1 MTVYGEG
8 ADAPDRCPWPGLWN
22 DVKDGKCEWPGYT
35 NPPATRSAHGVIP
48 KLPDDDVDEDT
59 HQDDLALRYSGVLL
73 SSSVVI
79 MKKDRLGWAPQMT
92 TPAAA
97 ESAAEWCSFGGGH

>member
-1 MTVYGEG
+1 M
-8 ADAPDRCPWPGLWN
+8 
-22 DVKDGKCEWPGYT
+22 VK
-35 NPPATRSAHGVIP
+35 ASLAR
-48 KLPDDDVDEDT
+48 EDT
-59 HQDDLALRYSGVLL
+59 QDDLALRYSGVLLNIVLL